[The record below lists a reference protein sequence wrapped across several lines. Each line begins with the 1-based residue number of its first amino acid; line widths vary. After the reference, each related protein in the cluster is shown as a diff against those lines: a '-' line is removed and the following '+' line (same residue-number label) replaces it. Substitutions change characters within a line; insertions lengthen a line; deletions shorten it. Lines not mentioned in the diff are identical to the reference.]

1 MRRAVLLVKLS
12 LRNVFRN
19 RYRSLYAIATIA
31 MGAMGLSL
39 FMGFNR
45 GLVNQYRANTIRA
58 RWGHG
63 QLFAHGYWGAAH
75 ARPWEKWIE
84 DPGPLME
91 GLRRLPGVQEV
102 FPRVTLNAMLVAH
115 GQAMAG
121 QGEGVDGVAEAR
133 FFDQLNYVEGD
144 DFKEHPRG
152 IVLGQRLAQGLGVKV
167 GDELQIVAH
176 SPEGRTRRAV
186 VMVTG
191 IFQTG
196 SHEFDTRAF
205 RVPLALAQNLLA
217 TNRAECIAVAL
228 TQVRDWPAFAR
239 TVDAELPQLEAI
251 PFDELDKVYYRH
263 AVDWLDAQFAFIRS
277 IILLVVF
284 LAIFNVISV
293 TVSERTSEMATLR
306 ANGDSR
312 LEIALSHVLE
322 AAALGIIGGALGLA
336 GGWSLTLGPLRQGV
350 AMPPAPGIT
359 RSFRI
364 LLEPIPGDAWQVV
377 LLCVA
382 TAVVGCLLPV
392 WRATRMPIAEALRHS

>member
-1 MRRAVLLVKLS
+1 MRRAFLMLKLS

-19 RYRSLYAIATIA
+19 RYRSLYAVATIA

-39 FMGFNR
+39 FMDFNR
-45 GLVNQYRANTIRA
+45 GLMNQYRANTIRA

-63 QLFAHGYWGAAH
+63 QLFVHGYWAAAH
-75 ARPWEKWIE
+75 ARPEEQWIKE
-84 DPGPLME
+84 PGPLME
-91 GLRRLPGVQEV
+91 RLQRLAGVQQL
-102 FPRVTLNAMLVAH
+102 FPRVTLNAMLVARA
-115 GQAMAG
+115 QAMAG

-133 FFDQLNYVEGD
+133 FFNQLNYVEGD

-152 IVLGQRLAQGLGVKV
+152 IVLGQGLAQGLGVKV
-167 GDELQIVAH
+167 GDELQIFART
-176 SPEGRTRRAV
+176 PEGSTRSAV
-186 VMVTG
+186 AMVTG

-217 TNRAECIAVAL
+217 SSRIECIAVAL
-228 TQVRDWPAFAR
+228 TQAHDWSAFAR
-239 TVDAELPQLEAI
+239 TVDAEFPQLEAI

-263 AVDWLDAQFAFIRS
+263 AVDWLDAQFAFIRT

-293 TVSERTSEMATLR
+293 TVIERTPEMATLR

-312 LEIALSHVLE
+312 LEIALSHGLE

-336 GGWSLTLGPLRQGV
+336 ASWGLTLGPLRQGV

-364 LLEPIPGDAWQVV
+364 LLEPIPGDAWRVV
-377 LLCVA
+377 MLCVA
-382 TAVVGCLLPV
+382 TTVIGCMLPV

>member
-1 MRRAVLLVKLS
+1 MRRASLLLKLS

-19 RYRSLYAIATIA
+19 RNRSLYAIATIA
-31 MGAMGLSL
+31 IGAMGLCL

-45 GLVNQYRANTIRA
+45 GLMDQYRTNTIRA

-63 QLFAHGYWGAAH
+63 QLSTHGYWGTSH
-75 ARPWEKWIE
+75 ARPWEQWIAE
-84 DPGPLME
+84 PGPLTE
-91 GLRRLPGVQEV
+91 RLRKLPGVQEL
-102 FPRVTLNAMLVAH
+102 FPRVTLNTMLVAR

-121 QGEGVDGVAEAR
+121 QGEGVEGVAEAR
-133 FFDQLNYVEGD
+133 FFDQLHYIEGG
-144 DFKEHPRG
+144 DFKEHPAG
-152 IVLGQRLAQGLGVKV
+152 IVLGQGLAQGLGVKAR
-167 GDELQIVAH
+167 DELQLVTQ
-176 SPEGRTRRAV
+176 SPEGSTRSAV

-205 RVPLALAQNLLA
+205 RVPLALAQKLLA
-217 TNRAECIAVAL
+217 TDRVESISVAL
-228 TQVRDWPAFAR
+228 SQVNDWSEFTR
-239 TVDAELPQLEAI
+239 TVDAEFPQLEAI

-263 AVDWLDAQFAFIRS
+263 AVDWLNAQFGFIRG
-277 IILLVVF
+277 IVLLVVF

-293 TVSERTSEMATLR
+293 TVIERTREMATLR

-312 LEIALSHVLE
+312 LEIGLSHVLE
-322 AAALGIIGGALGLA
+322 AAALGVIGGALGLVA
-336 GGWSLTLGPLRQGV
+336 GWGLTLGPLRKGV

-364 LLEPIPGDAWQVV
+364 LLEPVAGDAWQVV